1 MDLAVVVH
9 AVVLEDGQF
18 HLLMLVLDLLRGRVV
33 LLLALLATT
42 AQAEHQVKGRLC
54 NVGSAS
60 IFARAK

>member
-9 AVVLEDGQF
+9 PVVLEDGQF

-33 LLLALLATT
+33 LLLALLAAT

-54 NVGSAS
+54 IDGSE
-60 IFARAK
+60 